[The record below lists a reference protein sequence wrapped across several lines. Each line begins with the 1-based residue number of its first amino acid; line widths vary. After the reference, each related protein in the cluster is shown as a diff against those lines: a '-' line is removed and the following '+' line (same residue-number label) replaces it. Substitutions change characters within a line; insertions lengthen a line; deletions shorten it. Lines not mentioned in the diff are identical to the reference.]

1 MEMPV
6 VIEHKPKDQKSAGR
20 DKLKLS
26 LIYTVLDLCYVGRS
40 VVKSK
45 KVGRAGFPAEVGASP
60 FLRQKVLGVMILIS
74 PSGLDFSIRLA
85 VIASTRVSE
94 ITP

>member
-6 VIEHKPKDQKSAGR
+6 VVEHKPKDQKSAGR

-40 VVKSK
+40 VVLEESWTSRFS
-45 KVGRAGFPAEVGASP
+45 GR
-60 FLRQKVLGVMILIS
+60 
-74 PSGLDFSIRLA
+74 SGG
-85 VIASTRVSE
+85 
-94 ITP
+94 